1 MGEYLGTGN
10 FQSTVCKL
18 VQGRISLCRYQMFDT
33 SVPCCYFCSGKHSD
47 NERQIKPKSPIISVS
62 FGATRTFRVRCSTT
76 GKIVQDIPLRND
88 TVLIMGGAMQRTH
101 QHEVPKIGMFLCSH
115 CNWTLFFLFSQVES
129 GACKSVEGLTSPC
142 DSSPRNDK
150 KMQPHSDHCQL
161 CPALPN
167 RNAAGFRDI
176 VDAQCVCGDKPLIFL
191 EYKSSF
197 DTLPSALLDGSRLT
211 GCSSDTIVA
220 ALCT

>member
-1 MGEYLGTGN
+1 M
-10 FQSTVCKL
+10 
-18 VQGRISLCRYQMFDT
+18 QG
-33 SVPCCYFCSGKHSD
+33 
-47 NERQIKPKSPIISVS
+47 
-62 FGATRTFRVRCSTT
+62 
-76 GKIVQDIPLRND
+76 
-88 TVLIMGGAMQRTH
+88 TH